1 MGHHHGHAHHHHCHG
16 HGSEGN
22 IRTAFLLNFFFTLL
36 EIVGGFWTN
45 SMAILSDALHDLG
58 DSLSLGLA
66 WYLERYSQRG
76 PDEKFSF
83 GYARFSLLGAL
94 LNSLI
99 LIGGSLL
106 ILFNV
111 TPRILDPQP
120 VNSQGMLIFALLGIG
135 INGLAV
141 LRLRQGK
148 SLNEKVVLWHLME
161 DVLGWVVILIA
172 SIVLIFVDAPILDP
186 ILSIVITIYV
196 LYHVLN
202 NLKEILRIL
211 LQGVPGNLSI
221 RAIEAEIA
229 AEAGVESVHH
239 THIWSLEGQRHLLST
254 HIVVSDDIKR
264 EELMA
269 VKARVRELMR
279 NRGIEHVTIEVDF
292 ASEDCENKTC

>member
-1 MGHHHGHAHHHHCHG
+1 MAHHHGHSHHHDHG
-16 HGSEGN
+16 HGSTGN
-22 IRTAFLLNFFFTLL
+22 IRTALFLNFFFTLL
-36 EIVGGFWTN
+36 EIVGGLWTN

-58 DSLSLGLA
+58 DSLTLGIA

-76 PDEKFSF
+76 PDEKFTF

-99 LIGGSLL
+99 LIGGSAL
-106 ILFNV
+106 ILINVIPRLFN
-111 TPRILDPQP
+111 PQP
-120 VNSQGMLIFALLGIG
+120 VNTQGMLLFALLGIG

-141 LRLRQGK
+141 LRLRKGK
-148 SLNEKVVLWHLME
+148 SLNERVVLWHLME

-172 SIVLIFVDAPILDP
+172 GIVLLFVDAPILDP

-196 LYHVLN
+196 LYHVLS

-221 RAIEAEIA
+221 RAIEAEIV

-239 THIWSLEGQRHLLST
+239 THIWSLEGERHLLST
-254 HIVVSDDIKR
+254 HIVVCDDIER
-264 EELMA
+264 DELIA
-269 VKARVRELMR
+269 VKARIRELMR
-279 NRGIEHVTIEVDF
+279 ARGIEHVTIEVDF
-292 ASEDCENKTC
+292 AGEDCENQTC